1 MNRIAKWARRIA
13 VSAAF
18 LVLPASAALA
28 QEGEEKELGWAFE
41 AELGSLWTGGN
52 QETTTLSAL
61 GKLEYVWPTSRF
73 RFQAGGFT
81 TESSL
86 TTTTAVGTGQD
97 DFQVIEDKNTETTAE
112 TYYSRAR
119 FDHDISDRFFAVGG
133 VDWLRNPF
141 SGIDS
146 RFLVAAGAGN
156 KWVQSD
162 RLKFETDYFV
172 TYTFEEEVVAN
183 PITESNFPGLRIG
196 YDLEWLLT
204 ANTTFESNIVAD
216 FNLDNTD
223 DIRLDWYNGLPIDI
237 SSVLAFKPGLR
248 LLWRNDPALE
258 SVPLFDA
265 PGGTQAGTVLVPL
278 EKLDTYFSVALVF
291 TF

>member
-1 MNRIAKWARRIA
+1 MDLIARWTGSGVA
-13 VSAAF
+13 AAF
-18 LVLPASAALA
+18 ILTLLASPATA
-28 QEGEEKELGWAFE
+28 QEEEKELGWAFE

-52 QETTTLSAL
+52 QETTTLSAS

-86 TTTTAVGTGQD
+86 TTTTAVGTGQN
-97 DFQVIEDKNTETTAE
+97 DFRVIEDKATEKTAE
-112 TYYSRAR
+112 TYYSRTR
-119 FDHDISDRFFAVGG
+119 FDHDISERFFVVGG

-172 TYTFEEEVVAN
+172 TYTFEQEVVSN
-183 PITESNFPGLRIG
+183 PITESNFPGLRVG

-204 ANTTFESNIVAD
+204 QSTKLESSIVAD
-216 FNLDNTD
+216 LNLDNTD
-223 DIRLDWYNGLPIDI
+223 DVRLDWYNGLPIDI

-248 LLWRNDPALE
+248 LLWRNDPALQD
-258 SVPLFDA
+258 VPLFDA
-265 PGGTQAGTVLVPL
+265 PGGTQNGTVMAPL
-278 EKLDTYFSVALVF
+278 RKLDSYFSVALVF
-291 TF
+291 KF